1 MTPFLSRERKYAKI
15 KEIRYERMILMSEKT
30 VLTEKRGAIAIVTL
44 NRPKNLN
51 ALSADL
57 VSECLLVLHT
67 LEHDDAV
74 RVVVLTGA
82 GRAFCA
88 GGDLGSLD
96 ALSTADERRRFI
108 AKAATI
114 AKLLAAM
121 SKPVIAMVNGVAA
134 GAGFNLALAC
144 DLAYAAEGV
153 RFIQSFANVGLSP
166 DCGGFYFLPKTVGLA
181 KAKELM
187 FTSRPVD
194 AAEAKAL
201 GIVNDVYPPEELKKK
216 VMATA
221 EAIAAKAPL
230 GIAMTKKA
238 VNNYGATL
246 DETLTFEEMATSM
259 LLGTEDFREGVR
271 SFNEKRPPKFQGK

>member
-1 MTPFLSRERKYAKI
+1 MP
-15 KEIRYERMILMSEKT
+15 EKT
-30 VLTEKRGAIAIVTL
+30 VLTEKRGAIAVVTL
-44 NRPKNLN
+44 NRPQRLN

-57 VSECLLVLHT
+57 VSECLLALHT
-67 LEHDDAV
+67 VEHDDAV

-96 ALSTADERRRFI
+96 SLTTADERRRFI

-134 GAGFNLALAC
+134 GAGFNLAMAC
-144 DLAYAAEGV
+144 DLAYAASGV

-166 DCGGFYFLPKTVGLA
+166 DCGGFYFLSKTVGLA

-187 FTSRPVD
+187 FTARPVD
-194 AAEAKAL
+194 ADEAKAL
-201 GIVNDVYPPEELKKK
+201 GIVNDVFPPEELEAK
-216 VMATA
+216 VMGIA
-221 EAIAAKAPL
+221 ETIAAKAPL
-230 GIAMTKKA
+230 AVAMTKRA
-238 VNNYGATL
+238 VNNYGAAL

-271 SFNEKRPPKFQGK
+271 AFNEKRPPKFQGK

>member
-1 MTPFLSRERKYAKI
+1 
-15 KEIRYERMILMSEKT
+15 MILMSEKT
-30 VLTEKRGAIAIVTL
+30 VLSEKRGPIAIVTL

-51 ALSADL
+51 SLSADL
-57 VSECLLVLHT
+57 VSECLLALHT
-67 LEHDDAV
+67 LEHDDTV
-74 RVVVLTGA
+74 RVVILTGA

-88 GGDLGSLD
+88 GGDLGSLN

-108 AKAATI
+108 AKAAAI
-114 AKLLAAM
+114 VKLLAAM

-187 FTSRPVD
+187 FTARPVD

-201 GIVNDVYPPEELKKK
+201 GIVNDVYPPEELEKQ
-216 VMATA
+216 VMTTA

-246 DETLTFEEMATSM
+246 EETLTFEEMASSM
-259 LLGTEDFREGVR
+259 LLGTEDFREGVCA
-271 SFNEKRPPKFQGK
+271 FNEKRPPKFQGK